1 MTTTAT
7 VSSRG
12 TLTLPR
18 KMREHF
24 GLLGDATVLLE
35 ETGDGILVRPAAVT
49 PVEIYS
55 EARLAEFD
63 CENNAALEKFFPSVR
78 KRPAKS

>member
-7 VSSRG
+7 VTLRG

-18 KMREHF
+18 KMRERF
-24 GLLGDATVLLE
+24 ALQGETTVLLE
-35 ETGDGILVRPAAVT
+35 ATDDGILVRPAAVT

-63 CENNAALEKFFPSVR
+63 RENNVALAKLFPSAGKRVR
-78 KRPAKS
+78 KA